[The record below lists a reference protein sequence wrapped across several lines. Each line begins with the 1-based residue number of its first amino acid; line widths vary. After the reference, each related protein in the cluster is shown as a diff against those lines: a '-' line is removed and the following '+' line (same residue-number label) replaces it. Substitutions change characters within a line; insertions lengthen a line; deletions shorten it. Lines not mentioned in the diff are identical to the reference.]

1 MPKSRPLVVVAAAAV
16 LALSGCFS
24 GRRDKAGGSDAPVVL
39 RIATGD
45 LSQRPEV
52 EQPDYFAQQVARLS
66 HGALRVEIARGVL
79 HESVPDTEG
88 RLIEAP
94 G

>member
-1 MPKSRPLVVVAAAAV
+1 MPKSRPLVVAAAA
-16 LALSGCFS
+16 ALS
-24 GRRDKAGGSDAPVVL
+24 P
-39 RIATGD
+39 
-45 LSQRPEV
+45 RPEKH
-52 EQPDYFAQQVARLS
+52 PDYFAQQVARLS